1 MTNKEL
7 LEIIKLAKE
16 HHVNAN
22 TLRRILRLM
31 EQDGEIKENR
41 ISQIKILL
49 QEEQIN
55 NSMLLTILEKSYQK
69 RTLNWDLICTLNKHI
84 KIRSY
89 VMDQDYEK

>member
-1 MTNKEL
+1 MTNQEL

-16 HHVNAN
+16 NHVNVN

-49 QEEQIN
+49 Q
-55 NSMLLTILEKSYQK
+55 
-69 RTLNWDLICTLNKHI
+69 
-84 KIRSY
+84 
-89 VMDQDYEK
+89 